1 MPVSQTKIF
10 GLLFSSASRGG
21 IFAFMAPVKKI
32 YRCTFIFCVAGITA
46 LSAEPGR
53 TDLPDQIPAAI
64 SKLVAKG
71 RLPATNLLSLA
82 IGLPLRNESELD
94 KFISQLY
101 EPASLNFHKFIQPA
115 EFTARFGA
123 TEADYAAVRKFAEQN
138 GFVVTGTSPNRMVLD
153 VQASVANAE
162 RAFHIA
168 LHTYRHPR
176 EARDFFAPDSAPSVD
191 LNLPILHVS
200 GLDNFLIPR
209 PAILQKRLLEK
220 NESARVSPASG
231 SGIAGL
237 YAGNDFHTAYAPGVA
252 LNGTGQAVA
261 LFELEGYYTNDI
273 IAYENQTGLPNLTL
287 TNVLVDSFSGT
298 PTGTDTNGVIE
309 VALDID
315 MALAMATNLSRVI
328 VYEGQ
333 NGGINVNVDILN
345 RMVSDN
351 LAKQI
356 SSSWL
361 IGNSPNYDTA
371 YKQMAAQGQSFFQA
385 SGDDGAYYSG
395 IAQSADDTNITLV
408 GGTTLTMAGS
418 GSAYTSET
426 VWNWYITGEG
436 TAGSG
441 GGTSLSGTAIPSWQ
455 TNISMTANQGSTTLR
470 NVPDVA
476 LTADGILVVA
486 YGGNYS
492 VGGTSA
498 AAPLWAGFTALVN
511 QQAASL
517 GESPV
522 GFLNPAIYALGKS
535 ANYSLAFHD
544 ITTGNNTN
552 TTVGTKYSATTGYD
566 LCTGWGTPNG
576 QNFINALA
584 PPDTLVI
591 TPPIGFNA
599 SGATGGPFSPNS
611 QNYLLTNT
619 SAAPVVWSLIS
630 PSAWLNASAAG
641 GTLPANG
648 TNGVTISLNAAAN
661 SLAAGTYPAT
671 VQFTNGTTHVVQSLQ
686 FNLQVTEPLLLLT
699 AGGFSA
705 YGPAGGLFYPGS
717 QIVVF
722 TNQGAAAQNW
732 SIINP
737 AAWLSVSTGSGS
749 VAGNSSVSLTVST
762 NAATATLA
770 NGVYSATLLLSN
782 QASHVVQSL
791 PFSAF
796 IGQSLVQNGGFET
809 GNFTGWTLS
818 GNSSSATVSASSSY
832 VHSGTNGMRATTS
845 GTFGY
850 ISQNL
855 STAPGQTYQLSFWFE
870 NKNGSTGE
878 QLQAFWN
885 GTSLYSTTSLPTSW
899 TNQKI
904 IVTATGTST
913 PLQFGFLTSSTA
925 TKFGLDDISITPV
938 NLPAITQPP
947 AGQTNLAGSNVVF
960 TAAASGTA
968 PLGYQWCTN
977 GVGLVNGGVIA
988 GATSN
993 TLMLTAIGPNN
1004 AGNYTVVVTNAYGSV
1019 TSSIAVL
1026 TVVLP
1031 PAIASSS
1038 LTNRILQ
1045 CGGNTNVFTVTTTG
1059 TAPLNYQWSFDGSPV
1074 LNATNTS
1081 YSVTNLHL
1089 PNHTISVVITNLY
1102 GSLTSNAVLTVQD
1115 TLAPAITL
1123 AGANPFYIE
1132 LSNAFTDPGA
1142 TATDACAGAV
1152 SVIVSGAVNTNSV
1165 GTNTLTYKA
1174 GDGNGN
1180 TNTATRTV
1188 IVRDTTAPTILWSF
1202 TNLVLVA
1209 NSNCIA
1215 LMTNVTGTNFILA
1228 TDLSGALTITQSPT
1242 NNFILPLGTNPV
1254 VITVADASGNAAY
1267 STNTIIVQDQTPPQI
1282 LSQPQS
1288 QTNFI
1293 GTTATFNFAAT
1304 ACTPLT
1310 FQWYSNNT
1318 LTIFTNTTLTLSNL
1332 VVSATGNYFAVANAN
1347 GGATTSAVV
1356 TLTVNLYPPTIN
1368 SGIFSFNGG
1377 FNLNLSGTPG
1387 YTYIL
1392 EATTNLLPIGNWLPI
1407 ATNTLSTNG
1416 VWSFTDSTATN
1427 FPFQFY
1433 RLKLAP

>member
-1 MPVSQTKIF
+1 MPVSQIKNF

-21 IFAFMAPVKKI
+21 IFALMSPVKKI
-32 YRCTFIFCVAGITA
+32 YLCTFIFCVAGITA

-94 KFISQLY
+94 KFISQIY

-115 EFTARFGA
+115 EFTARFGP

-153 VQASVANAE
+153 VQASVANVE

-209 PAILQKRLLEK
+209 PAILQKRLLK
-220 NESARVSPASG
+220 QNESARVSPASG

-237 YAGNDFHTAYAPGVA
+237 YAGNDFRTAYAPGVA
-252 LNGTGQAVA
+252 LNGAGQSVA

-273 IAYENQTGLPNLTL
+273 ISYENQTGLPNLTL
-287 TNVLVDSFSGT
+287 TNVLVDNYSGT

-315 MALAMATNLSRVI
+315 MAMAMATNLSRVI

-333 NGGINVNVDILN
+333 NGGNNVNVDILN

-361 IGNSPNYDTA
+361 IGNIPNYDTA

-426 VWNWYITGEG
+426 VWNWYSTGEG

-511 QQAASL
+511 QQAATL

-522 GFLNPAIYALGKS
+522 GFLNPAVYALGKS
-535 ANYSLAFHD
+535 ASYPLAFHD

-552 TTVGTKYSATTGYD
+552 TTVGTKYFAASGYD

-584 PPDTLVI
+584 PDTLVLL
-591 TPPIGFNA
+591 PA
-599 SGATGGPFSPNS
+599 SGFTATGAVGGTFSPSS
-611 QNYLLTNT
+611 QNYVLTNAT
-619 SAAPVVWSLIS
+619 AVSVNWSLSS
-630 PSAWLNASAAG
+630 PSAWLNVSATN
-641 GTLPANG
+641 GTISANS
-648 TNGVTISLNAAAN
+648 TNGVVISLNSAAN
-661 SLAAGTYPAT
+661 SLAVGNYSAI
-671 VQFTNGTTHVVQSLQ
+671 VQFTNGNTHIVQSLL
-686 FNLQVTEPLLLLT
+686 FTLQVTDPLGLLT
-699 AGGFSA
+699 TNGFTT
-705 YGPAGGLFYPGS
+705 YGPAGGQFYPSS
-717 QIVVF
+717 QNILF
-722 TNQGAAAQNW
+722 TNQSVSAVNW
-732 SIINP
+732 SLVNTSL
-737 AAWLSVSTGSGS
+737 WLSASANSGS
-749 VAGNSSVSLTVST
+749 LAGNSSASVTVAT
-762 NAATATLA
+762 NAATAALA
-770 NGVYSATLLLSN
+770 NGIYNATLLLSN
-782 QASHVVQSL
+782 QSSHVTQGL
-791 PFSAF
+791 AFSASV
-796 IGQSLVQNGGFET
+796 GQSLVQNGGFEL
-809 GNFTGWTLS
+809 GNLNFWTLS
-818 GNSSSATVSASSSY
+818 GNSSSFTVSSTLTY
-832 VHSGTNGMRATTS
+832 VHSGTYGLRAPAS
-845 GTFGY
+845 GSTGN

-855 STAPGQTYQLSFWFE
+855 PTAPGQTYQLSFWFE
-870 NKNGSTGE
+870 SNSSSSGQSF
-878 QLQAFWN
+878 QATWN
-885 GTSLYSTTSLPTSW
+885 GTNVYSTSSPPTSW
-899 TNQKI
+899 MNEKF
-904 IVTATGTST
+904 IVTATST
-913 PLQFGFLTSSTA
+913 NTQLQFGFLTGSSPRI
-925 TKFGLDDISITPV
+925 GLDDVTVTPV
-938 NLPAITQPP
+938 NLPAISQSPIS
-947 AGQTNLAGSNVVF
+947 QTNLAGSNVVL
-960 TAAASGTA
+960 TAVASGTA
-968 PLGYQWCTN
+968 TLNYQWRTN
-977 GVGLVNGGVIA
+977 GINLANGGIVS
-988 GATSN
+988 GATSS
-993 TLMLTAIGPNN
+993 TLTLNGITTNF
-1004 AGNYTVVVTNAYGSV
+1004 AGNYTVVVTNAYGAV
-1019 TSSIAVL
+1019 TSSVASL

-1031 PAIASSS
+1031 PSIASST
-1038 LTNRILQ
+1038 LTNRTIQ
-1045 CGGNTNVFTVTTTG
+1045 CGSNTNIFSIITAG
-1059 TAPLNYQWSFDGSPV
+1059 TAPLFIQWQTNGTPV
-1074 LNATNTS
+1074 TSATNT
-1081 YSVTNLHL
+1081 VFALTNLHFA
-1089 PNHTISVVITNLY
+1089 TITNVAVVITNAY
-1102 GSLTSNAVLTVQD
+1102 DSLTSNAVLTVQD
-1115 TLAPAITL
+1115 TLAPVITL
-1123 AGANPFYIE
+1123 NSTNPFYIE
-1132 LSNAFTDPGA
+1132 LGSPFTDPGA
-1142 TATDACAGAV
+1142 TANDACAGSL
-1152 SVIVSGAVNTNSV
+1152 SVVISGVVNTNFIS
-1165 GTNTLTYKA
+1165 TNTIYYTA
-1174 GDGNGN
+1174 TDGFNSA
-1180 TNTATRTV
+1180 TNTRTV
-1188 IVRDTTAPTILWSF
+1188 IVRDTTSPMISWSF
-1202 TNLVLVA
+1202 TNLVVAA
-1209 NSNCIA
+1209 NSNCVA

-1242 NNFILPLGTNPV
+1242 NNAILFIGTNPV
-1254 VITVADASGNAAY
+1254 VITVKDASGNAAY